1 MSGWHIAQLNVGRI
15 LAPTDSPQL
24 AEFMAALDEINARA
38 EAARAMIEP
47 LFDFVYRSAH
57 TTVMARRR
65 QWFDQPRRTRSCG
78 RALRR
83 T

>member
-38 EAARAMIEP
+38 EAAP
-47 LFDFVYRSAH
+47 
-57 TTVMARRR
+57 
-65 QWFDQPRRTRSCG
+65 G
-78 RALRR
+78 R
-83 T
+83 